1 MKATNKKIPTDVQEK
16 ANDII
21 ANFNLKNS
29 GVKYYAVYK
38 GAFLYLNR
46 IDGEVDEP
54 IARLK
59 YNGEFTN
66 WDFAIYKW
74 SREKYDPDEDFFP
87 GFECLNGTIEGAMV
101 AGNKAYP
108 PRWVPLKSGFGSFFK
123 QIFGKYF

>member
-1 MKATNKKIPTDVQEK
+1 MKTANKKIPPEVQQK
-16 ANDII
+16 ANGII
-21 ANFNLKNS
+21 ADFNQKTS

-46 IDGEVDEP
+46 IDGEFDEP

-59 YNGEFTN
+59 YNDDFTD

-74 SREKYDPDEDFFP
+74 SKESYDPNEYMFP
-87 GFECLNGTIEGAMV
+87 GIEYLNGTIEGALK

-108 PRWVPLKSGFGSFFK
+108 PRWAPPKSGFQSFIK
-123 QIFGKYF
+123 QIFGK